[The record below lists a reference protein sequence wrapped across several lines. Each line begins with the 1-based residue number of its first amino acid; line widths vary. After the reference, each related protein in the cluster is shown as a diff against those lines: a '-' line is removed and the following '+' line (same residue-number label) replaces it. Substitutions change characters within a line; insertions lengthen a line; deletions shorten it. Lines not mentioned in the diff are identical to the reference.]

1 MTEYLIATSV
11 LEAIVRG
18 SLEDDDRLRIHPP
31 LPLVRSHSIEVA
43 VDDEECRV
51 SVQLDARLGEHLP
64 ALAAEARQKIGAALG
79 PMTGLRVSGVDVV
92 FSGVFPAGA

>member
-18 SLEDDDRLRIHPP
+18 ALEDDTRLRVHSP
-31 LPLVRSHSIEVA
+31 LPLVRTHPIVVEMDNQQCHVTLH
-43 VDDEECRV
+43 
-51 SVQLDARLGEHLP
+51 LDARLGEPLP
-64 ALAAEARQKIGAALG
+64 GLAESARQQVAEALSH
-79 PMTGLRVSGVDVV
+79 MTGLAIAGVDVV